1 MCLRM
6 LPAWSYRDP
15 IVGRKGT
22 APHTVTISSSQQR
35 PKVQDFETR
44 MMMSVFSLS
53 STPLYGVHTSAPL
66 LPDNPCHIVGL
77 DCVATGLEV
86 NLIAC
91 VHVVSGRCRD
101 PATGRHCNVNDER
114 GLIFRK
120 PREPDFGGEGSNTP
134 R

>member
-1 MCLRM
+1 MSHDYTWTRIRIALT
-6 LPAWSYRDP
+6 D
-15 IVGRKGT
+15 IVNVSVHLEQVRRKPVPGT
-22 APHTVTISSSQQR
+22 EFCQGT
-35 PKVQDFETR
+35 
-44 MMMSVFSLS
+44 
-53 STPLYGVHTSAPL
+53 
-66 LPDNPCHIVGL
+66 DNPCHIVGL

-101 PATGRHCNVNDER
+101 PATDRHCNVNDER